1 MHGARPVLLI
11 LFLLAGSLS
20 PPAASAQETRART
33 LGTAQQG
40 FSLEQNYP
48 VTVNPETWIPFQLEE
63 SLFESSDS
71 AVVSLRIFNILAQ
84 VVAIPTVQ
92 VDAGRARH
100 PLINLTFRAAGRH
113 VAHWDGRDVTGTRV
127 PTGIYYAE
135 LLVNGRTRT
144 RKLLVENPTRRR
156 SLIPRL

>member
-20 PPAASAQETRART
+20 PPRARAQEARTRAPGAAS
-33 LGTAQQG
+33 QQG
-40 FSLEQNYP
+40 FFLEDP
-48 VTVNPETWIPFQLEE
+48 RTANPDTWIPFHLEE

-92 VDAGRARH
+92 TEGGRARQ
-100 PLINLTFRAAGRH
+100 PLINLVFRTPGRRI
-113 VAHWDGRDVTGTRV
+113 AHWDGRDATGTRV